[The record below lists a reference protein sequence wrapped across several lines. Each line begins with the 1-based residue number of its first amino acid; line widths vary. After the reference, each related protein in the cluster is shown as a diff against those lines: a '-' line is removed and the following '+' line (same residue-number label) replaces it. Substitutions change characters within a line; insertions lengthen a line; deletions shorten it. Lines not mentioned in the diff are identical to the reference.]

1 MNQFPS
7 REIVERLRKTYPKD
21 AVVELVRMND
31 EHAPPPGTRGTVTG
45 VDDIGTIHVCW
56 QNGSGLGVAY
66 GEDVCRIVK
75 NSK

>member
-7 REIVERLRKTYPKD
+7 REIVERLRKNYPKGT
-21 AVVELVRMND
+21 AVELVRMND

-45 VDDIGTIHVCW
+45 VDDIGSIMVRW
-56 QNGSGLGVAY
+56 DNGSGLSVAF

>member
-7 REIVERLRKTYPKD
+7 REIVERLRKTYPKG

-66 GEDVCRIVK
+66 CEDECKIVQK
-75 NSK
+75 SK